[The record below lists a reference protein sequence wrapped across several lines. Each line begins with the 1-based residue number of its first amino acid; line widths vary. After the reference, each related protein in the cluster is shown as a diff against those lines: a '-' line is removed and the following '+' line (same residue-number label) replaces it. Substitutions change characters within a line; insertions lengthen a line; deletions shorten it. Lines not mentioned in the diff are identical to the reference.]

1 MTELLLEATGVEK
14 RYGAVTALRDASLAA
29 SAQVRFTP

>member
-14 RYGAVTALRDASLAA
+14 RYGAVTALRDASLA
-29 SAQVRFTP
+29 SARVRSTP